1 MRWECHEC
9 DQWQLGGCVVGTCG
23 TGARPP
29 AAKGAEGPTA
39 LCLEQKLPRPP
50 NDRNQG
56 RKPIKEGQATVCM
69 TIRLTAG
76 QREKLAQFGGAKWI
90 REKIDKATTVRFK
103 DTRT

>member
-1 MRWECHEC
+1 MAVRNKFG
-9 DQWQLGGCVVGTCG
+9 DALTPLGAIL
-23 TGARPP
+23 GAACSPEVINRLV
-29 AAKGAEGPTA
+29 AIMEK
-39 LCLEQKLPRPP
+39 RPP